1 MNTRRQRTRNTVNA
15 NAIDPTEHLAL
26 VHHIVNRVARGFP
39 SFIDRDDLV
48 QAGMVGLVEAAQ
60 RYTTDSDATFA
71 SFASRRIE
79 GAILD
84 YVRAD
89 SWMPRQLRSV
99 EKQLSAVEERLGH
112 DGAANDDSIAD
123 EMSIDVGQLR
133 AIRRDIARARTT
145 SLDIGVDDDSSPLS
159 QSLASDT
166 DGPESILEDSELIGF
181 VEAGMS
187 LLPARERYV
196 MIRYY
201 VDEAGLVDIAD
212 EMGIVVSR
220 VSKIKQTAIG
230 RLMDGIRRQYE
241 DRGEP
246 RTRHQQTQHEFA
258 LSLAAAA
265 RP

>member
-1 MNTRRQRTRNTVNA
+1 MNTRRQRTRSTV

-212 EMGIVVSR
+212 EMGVGISR
-220 VSKIKQTAIG
+220 VAKIKQSAIEKLG
-230 RLMDGIRRQYE
+230 EGIQAQFAART
-241 DRGEP
+241 EP
-246 RTRHQQTQHEFA
+246 RTRHQVAQQQFA
-258 LSLAAAA
+258 DAMAMRAAS
-265 RP
+265 